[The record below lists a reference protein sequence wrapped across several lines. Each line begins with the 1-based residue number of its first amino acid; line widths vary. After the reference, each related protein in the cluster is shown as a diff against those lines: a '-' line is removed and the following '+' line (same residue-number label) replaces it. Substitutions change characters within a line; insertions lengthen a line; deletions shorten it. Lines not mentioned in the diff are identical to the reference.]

1 MEGEDASLQ
10 MKEENEPTQSID
22 EVLAIIQE
30 AKKLGE
36 RHKGCDLL
44 VNESSSIDLDDDNSD
59 IDDDSDEIETSGDFV
74 CALWV
79 LHLYDRLYVIRS
91 FIEFRI
97 W

>member
-74 CALWV
+74 CAL
-79 LHLYDRLYVIRS
+79 
-91 FIEFRI
+91 
-97 W
+97 